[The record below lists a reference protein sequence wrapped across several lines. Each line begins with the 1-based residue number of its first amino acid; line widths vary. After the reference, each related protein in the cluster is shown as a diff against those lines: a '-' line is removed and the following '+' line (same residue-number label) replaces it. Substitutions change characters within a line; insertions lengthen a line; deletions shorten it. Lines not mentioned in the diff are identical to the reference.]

1 MIFQV
6 LMYVINRI

>member
-6 LMYVINRI
+6 LMVSTSK